1 MARRL
6 ATIGS
11 VARRRDPRIVREI
24 RENAGKWVALAP
36 DWSRVVAI
44 GRTWGEAR
52 RRAIAAGH
60 PEAPAILAARDY
72 GWRIPI

>member
-1 MARRL
+1 MAKSAAPARR
-6 ATIGS
+6 TE
-11 VARRRDPRIVREI
+11 PRIVREI